1 MPDIADGTIVRGAD
15 FPPTVAD
22 SDETAIVQISA
33 TTYTVGAP
41 EVGVVFV
48 APASGRVR
56 LTVGGG
62 ERDSSAVDRVFISP
76 QVFQGTD
83 ATGTEVLAPSVT
95 NRGLGS
101 SPTTKE
107 FQYGSRT
114 SLLDGL
120 TPGATYYAR
129 AMYSISPGGVNP
141 AGQADVGAR
150 DIIVVPVS

>member
-1 MPDIADGTIVRGAD
+1 MPDLADGTIVRGAD
-15 FPPTVAD
+15 LPPTVAD
-22 SDETAIVQISA
+22 SDETSIVQISA

-48 APASGRVR
+48 APTSGRVR

-62 ERDSSAVDRVFISP
+62 ERDSAGVDRVFLSP
-76 QVFQGTD
+76 QVFRGTD
-83 ATGTEVLAPSVT
+83 ATGVEVLAPSVT

-101 SPTTKE
+101 CAATKE

-114 SLLDGL
+114 SLLEGL
-120 TPGATYYAR
+120 TPGVTYYAR
-129 AMYSISPGGVNP
+129 VMYTISPGGATP

-150 DIIVVPVS
+150 DIVVIPVS